1 MVSMILKMSGM
12 TVLYTL
18 LTVLLYMRLA
28 RKPLTVGGKIAVG
41 IVYGIC
47 SVLSTHFGVDYNHMM
62 VNVRDIGPLAA
73 GLFFDPASGIIAGLI
88 GGIERYIAGT
98 YWGVGSYTRI
108 ACSVSTCLAG
118 FVAALTHV
126 FVFKRKKPSALY
138 AFFMGAVME
147 VFHMYVVLI
156 THRDD
161 MEMAFYVVRTC
172 SVPMIIFTALGMAAS
187 SVALQVLCKEWR
199 NPFRRLSGEETPVSR
214 KFQTWLFVVTILVLI
229 INEAFSFALQTQS
242 AIQSARYTLSDVS
255 EDITQTY
262 AGIQR
267 TLEGIASLS
276 ESLVLTHTRAIALA
290 IKAVGGPEKVDQ
302 AALESWRVLYGLE
315 SVSLVAP
322 EGTVMCSAGKSTLY
336 TGLLEGVTSGR
347 VDAQSLR
354 LSASRITAGVRC
366 GDAIVQAV
374 IDADTVSQTL
384 NYTGLDD
391 TLSMFHVGSTGSFDI
406 IAPGGYSIAGAHRS
420 QVLPEWRTA
429 KQHLEAGDTFFI
441 RSMFGEESL
450 CRVEALEDGTIL
462 LTLLPLSEV
471 YAGRNMQAYESAMA
485 DVLLFTVI
493 YLLISVLVQRIVVN
507 NIQLVNKSLDK
518 ITGGDLNEVVNVRNA
533 SEFASLSDD
542 INQTV
547 DVLKGY
553 IEAAEKRIE
562 RELEFARSIQDA
574 ALPKNFKYPRGDF
587 EIYAMMDPAKEVGGD
602 FYDFFFV
609 DNDHMGLVIADVS
622 GKGIPAALFMM
633 RAKTALRN
641 LAESGR
647 APSEILYRANNTL
660 CDGNDAEM
668 FVTAWIG
675 IIDLRSGEMQ
685 CANAGHEYP
694 MVMRAGEGYALFKD
708 KHGLALGAME
718 GVRFTEY
725 TMKLDPGDR
734 LFVYTDGIPEA
745 IDAQERQYGTDR
757 LVEKL
762 NTLQNATVTET
773 LPAVREDV
781 AKFAGDVEQ
790 FDDITML
797 GFAYYGE
804 EGRKRREGVDL

>member
-1 MVSMILKMSGM
+1 
-12 TVLYTL
+12 
-18 LTVLLYMRLA
+18 
-28 RKPLTVGGKIAVG
+28 
-41 IVYGIC
+41 
-47 SVLSTHFGVDYNHMM
+47 
-62 VNVRDIGPLAA
+62 
-73 GLFFDPASGIIAGLI
+73 
-88 GGIERYIAGT
+88 
-98 YWGVGSYTRI
+98 
-108 ACSVSTCLAG
+108 
-118 FVAALTHV
+118 
-126 FVFKRKKPSALY
+126 
-138 AFFMGAVME
+138 ME
-147 VFHMYVVLI
+147 
-156 THRDD
+156 
-161 MEMAFYVVRTC
+161 
-172 SVPMIIFTALGMAAS
+172 
-187 SVALQVLCKEWR
+187 K
-199 NPFRRLSGEETPVSR
+199 
-214 KFQTWLFVVTILVLI
+214 
-229 INEAFSFALQTQS
+229 
-242 AIQSARYTLSDVS
+242 
-255 EDITQTY
+255 
-262 AGIQR
+262 
-267 TLEGIASLS
+267 
-276 ESLVLTHTRAIALA
+276 
-290 IKAVGGPEKVDQ
+290 
-302 AALESWRVLYGLE
+302 
-315 SVSLVAP
+315 
-322 EGTVMCSAGKSTLY
+322 
-336 TGLLEGVTSGR
+336 
-347 VDAQSLR
+347 
-354 LSASRITAGVRC
+354 
-366 GDAIVQAV
+366 
-374 IDADTVSQTL
+374 
-384 NYTGLDD
+384 
-391 TLSMFHVGSTGSFDI
+391 
-406 IAPGGYSIAGAHRS
+406 
-420 QVLPEWRTA
+420 
-429 KQHLEAGDTFFI
+429 
-441 RSMFGEESL
+441 
-450 CRVEALEDGTIL
+450 LEDGTRL

-471 YAGRNMQAYESAMA
+471 YASRNMQAYESVMA

-493 YLLISVLVQRIVVN
+493 YLLISVLVQHIVVN
-507 NIQLVNKSLDK
+507 NLQLVNQSLDK
-518 ITGGDLNEVVNVRNA
+518 ITDGDLNEVVSVRNA

-562 RELEFARSIQDA
+562 KEVEFARNIQDA
-574 ALPKNFKYPRGDF
+574 ALPKNFRYPREDF